1 MPQDSFS
8 VGRSGL
14 THLSLVYVVANYSY
28 VGVCSKSDDADVIV
42 IVSVLLL
49 VRCDCFITYQQSA
62 CALEQGRSNEVD
74 PAMLQVPQD
83 WEPKCRRIRVETGA
97 WYPPDESRF
106 GRCCCSLLLELE
118 PCSVSVSCHLS
129 SLCWCWCVPI

>member
-1 MPQDSFS
+1 M
-8 VGRSGL
+8 
-14 THLSLVYVVANYSY
+14 
-28 VGVCSKSDDADVIV
+28 
-42 IVSVLLL
+42 SVLLL

-106 GRCCCSLLLELE
+106 GDVAAVCCWSWNHVMYLCHVICHHCVGVGVCPYSRLNVGSFLHRSNTWAGGESL
-118 PCSVSVSCHLS
+118 
-129 SLCWCWCVPI
+129 SLVQ

>member
-1 MPQDSFS
+1 M
-8 VGRSGL
+8 
-14 THLSLVYVVANYSY
+14 
-28 VGVCSKSDDADVIV
+28 
-42 IVSVLLL
+42 SVLLL

-118 PCSVSVSCHLS
+118 SCSSSCHVIRHYCVVGVENPFPWFSS
-129 SLCWCWCVPI
+129 SLGGPVMKVLPHCGHAGLS

>member
-1 MPQDSFS
+1 M
-8 VGRSGL
+8 
-14 THLSLVYVVANYSY
+14 
-28 VGVCSKSDDADVIV
+28 
-42 IVSVLLL
+42 
-49 VRCDCFITYQQSA
+49 
-62 CALEQGRSNEVD
+62 CALERGRSNEVD

-118 PCSVSVSCHLS
+118 SCSSSCHVIRHYCVVGVENPFPWFSS
-129 SLCWCWCVPI
+129 SLGGPVMKVLPHCGHAGLS